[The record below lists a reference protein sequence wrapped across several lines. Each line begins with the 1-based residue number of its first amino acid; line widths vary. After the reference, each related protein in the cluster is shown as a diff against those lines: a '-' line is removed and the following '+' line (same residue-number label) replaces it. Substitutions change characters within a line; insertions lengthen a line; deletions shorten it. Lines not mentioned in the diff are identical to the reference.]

1 MKEGCGSAPA
11 AGLWR
16 HAEFRVG
23 VRDTFGASLGM
34 AAWGLVTGMAM
45 IKGGLGLPLSL
56 MMTFV
61 VYAGSAQLATLPL
74 VVASAPLWLIWATAF
89 CVNLR
94 FVIFSAQWRPF
105 VMHLP
110 LWKRLW
116 QGYLTTDM
124 THVLCMRR
132 FEAAVDPQALSDEAR
147 RGQSAFFWGS
157 TITNWLAWQTASLLG
172 ICLAEFI
179 PEAWGIGFAGTLALL
194 GVAASLVTDRIT
206 VTAAVVAGAASVA
219 AFALPMKLNI
229 VLAIA
234 CAVAVGV
241 MWDSWGRPTEAN
253 DGGRP

>member
-1 MKEGCGSAPA
+1 M
-11 AGLWR
+11 
-16 HAEFRVG
+16 
-23 VRDTFGASLGM
+23 RDTLGASLGM

-45 IKGGLGLPLSL
+45 IKGGLGLSLSL

-74 VVASAPLWLIWATAF
+74 VVASAPLWLIWTTAF

-132 FEAAVDPQALSDEAR
+132 FEAADGPRALSDEQLQA
-147 RGQSAFFWGS
+147 QSAFFWGS
-157 TITNWLAWQTASLLG
+157 TVTNWVAWQTASLLG
-172 ICLAEFI
+172 IFLADFI
-179 PEAWGIGFAGTLALL
+179 PEAWGIGFAGALALL

-206 VTAAVVAGAASVA
+206 VTAAVVAAAASVA

-241 MWDSWGRPTEAN
+241 MWDSWGRPPAPQ
-253 DGGRP
+253 DGRRP